1 MDDHRLRRLYLRRLF
16 NYLKHRPYPMR
27 ILDYVMESVCHHH
40 FYRFS
45 QNMAKGQTGIINT
58 Y

>member
-1 MDDHRLRRLYLRRLF
+1 
-16 NYLKHRPYPMR
+16 MR